1 MLNIQRRCNEGNSLI
16 IPCAAGEYGLL
27 TVIKENNIFRSIR
40 RCRIKGT
47 MLIPSYKKAVA
58 FLVILITVVS
68 SASGIYF
75 KNEVLTPLEENLS
88 AVALLC
94 ASDEENG
101 NTDFKP
107 PKNSYVDYAAICSI
121 DRVFSEYLPS
131 IQNLAA
137 SEPFQFIPEVYL
149 DIFVPPQNQA

>member
-1 MLNIQRRCNEGNSLI
+1 ML
-16 IPCAAGEYGLL
+16 
-27 TVIKENNIFRSIR
+27 T
-40 RCRIKGT
+40 
-47 MLIPSYKKAVA
+47 PSFKKAVA

-75 KNEVLTPLEENLS
+75 KNEVLMPLEENLS

-101 NTDFKP
+101 SADFKP

-121 DRVFSEYLPS
+121 DGFFSEYLPS
-131 IQNLAA
+131 IQNLAV
-137 SEPFQFIPEVYL
+137 SEPFQSIPEVYL
-149 DIFVPPQNQA
+149 DIIVPPQNLA